1 MKTLFLYYFLYNI
14 IEIIYSPVES
24 NMIIYSIFKILILM
38 HNLTKGQTCST
49 DKMSNCAS
57 SNSKLFKMNN
67 YNDVISLNNSF
78 ILFSFDC
85 IIKMKCIASCSSNN
99 KCTHLILKNNKC
111 FICNENVIGFLS
123 KNTTDS
129 LIYQKKMFIKAAG
142 LINYWP
148 FYTNFTDIIGN
159 ISLYGGLNAYLTSDR
174 SNRIGSALSL
184 LNGYLNLQSGFYF
197 IGQQFT
203 LLLWIRVRNY
213 NTWSKVIE
221 VGNGASTDGS
231 VMFFISGDSSTPQI
245 KCLDNGNVYADVRS
259 SQMLTLNTWEHLA
272 FVYSYPSAFIFING
286 ASTVTSYT
294 IQPSKI
300 ATNISKN
307 VNYVGKGTY
316 GFDRNADADF
326 DEIKIFNRALT
337 RNEILFE
344 MNNELIID

>member
-1 MKTLFLYYFLYNI
+1 
-14 IEIIYSPVES
+14 
-24 NMIIYSIFKILILM
+24 
-38 HNLTKGQTCST
+38 
-49 DKMSNCAS
+49 
-57 SNSKLFKMNN
+57 
-67 YNDVISLNNSF
+67 
-78 ILFSFDC
+78 
-85 IIKMKCIASCSSNN
+85 MKCIASCSSNN

-184 LNGYLNLQSGFYF
+184 VNGYLNLQSGFYF

-286 ASTVTSYT
+286 VSTVTSYT

-326 DEIKIFNRALT
+326 DEMKIFNRALT

-344 MNNELIID
+344 MNNELIIG